1 MARVVFRAD
10 AGAAIGAGHAMRCL
24 ALAGGF
30 VKAGW
35 LIGFAATSETFG
47 SIEPLEAMPNDRLVV
62 SGHPDDEPGELAGRW
77 PDADVLVLDHYGRDI
92 TFERRCR
99 SWTPRIL
106 VMDDLGEREHDADIL
121 VDASAASASAY
132 QGRVPRECRILY
144 GPRHAVVH
152 AKFRKARDRALVRR
166 QGQAVHRVLIS
177 FGQNDA
183 ANATTRA
190 LDALDDAGFKGGIDV
205 VLGASAPH
213 LAAIRGRTGAD
224 CRLHVNVHDM
234 PELMI
239 AADLAIG
246 AGGATAWER
255 LCLGVPTL
263 VVTLAENQR
272 PVTENLHA
280 LGLVQWLGH
289 QDAVD
294 ETQFSG
300 ALTRALEMTSLAEW
314 SDRCLRACSGRGVFL
329 VADRM
334 AQSPHDPSPH
344 HSGALPLAAES

>member
-1 MARVVFRAD
+1 MPRVVFRAD
-10 AGAAIGAGHAMRCL
+10 AGAAIGAGHAIRCL

-30 VKAGW
+30 VDAGW
-35 LIGFAATSETFG
+35 LIGFAATIETFG

-77 PDADVLVLDHYGRDI
+77 PDADVLVLDHYGRDVA
-92 TFERRCR
+92 FERRCR
-99 SWTPRIL
+99 SWTRRIL

-132 QGRVPRECRILY
+132 RGRVPRECRILW

-152 AKFRKARDRALVRR
+152 AKFRKARDRALARR
-166 QGQAVHRVLIS
+166 QGQAVDRVLIS

-183 ANATTRA
+183 ANATTQA
-190 LDALDDAGFKGGIDV
+190 LDALDDDGFKGGIDV

-213 LAAIRGRTGAD
+213 LAAVRGRTGAD

-255 LCLGVPTL
+255 CNLGLPSL
-263 VVTLAENQR
+263 SVTLAYNQR
-272 PVTENLHA
+272 GNIKITADAGAAIDAGPVDRGLRARLAGHLRGLLCDGA
-280 LGLVQWLGH
+280 RLRRMSDAGAGLVDGGG
-289 QDAVD
+289 V
-294 ETQFSG
+294 ERIVG
-300 ALTRALEMTSLAEW
+300 A
-314 SDRCLRACSGRGVFL
+314 
-329 VADRM
+329 VADR
-334 AQSPHDPSPH
+334 
-344 HSGALPLAAES
+344 